1 MTVHDAIG
9 VGFGPSNMAIAIALE
24 ERLQQR
30 HPGQRA
36 RDAFNAVFLERQR
49 TFSWHPQMLIR
60 DADMQVSFLK
70 DLATPRNPRSPY
82 SFINYVH
89 QQGRFSAF
97 CNLKSFNP
105 SRVEFNDYLTWAF
118 DQLRDWASTGET
130 VTAIDP
136 VVESGRV
143 TLLEVTSHT
152 AEGERIRRRT
162 RNLITSLGGSPRVPA
177 AFQPALADARVFHS
191 HHYLAGRSRNPGARR
206 YAIIGAG
213 QSAAEIFMDLASDE
227 ANHVD
232 LVARA
237 YAPRPADETPFVN
250 RIFDEEFID
259 HFYQLDAAQRAA
271 FLEAFHHT
279 NYAAIDVD
287 LLHAMNRRLYEDR
300 FLHPDRL
307 RLRMRHEVSAV
318 VPRADHVEL
327 VLTDLNTGRQYQQA
341 HDAVIL
347 ATGYERS
354 LHQKLL
360 GEIRPYITDFS
371 VDRHYRL
378 KSVREFEPTVFVLGS
393 NEATHGLSDT
403 LLSVAAIRAGQIADT
418 LLASAGQFDGPDSLP
433 AASSASRQHHARHE
447 SEASP
452 SL

>member
-1 MTVHDAIG
+1 MVRHVSRGREAPGTPIKESPVDTETICTSATVTIGQAVTYVDRRLEGGSTRFHDG
-9 VGFGPSNMAIAIALE
+9 V
-24 ERLQQR
+24 
-30 HPGQRA
+30 
-36 RDAFNAVFLERQR
+36 
-49 TFSWHPQMLIR
+49 
-60 DADMQVSFLK
+60 
-70 DLATPRNPRSPY
+70 
-82 SFINYVH
+82 
-89 QQGRFSAF
+89 
-97 CNLKSFNP
+97 
-105 SRVEFNDYLTWAF
+105 
-118 DQLRDWASTGET
+118 

-177 AFQPALADARVFHS
+177 AFQPAMADARVFHS

-307 RLRMRHEVSAV
+307 HLRMRHEVSAV

-341 HDAVIL
+341 DHEA
-347 ATGYERS
+347 AP
-354 LHQKLL
+354 
-360 GEIRPYITDFS
+360 RP
-371 VDRHYRL
+371 
-378 KSVREFEPTVFVLGS
+378 P
-393 NEATHGLSDT
+393 
-403 LLSVAAIRAGQIADT
+403 SVAEPPRD
-418 LLASAGQFDGPDSLP
+418 P
-433 AASSASRQHHARHE
+433 
-447 SEASP
+447 
-452 SL
+452 

>member
-1 MTVHDAIG
+1 M
-9 VGFGPSNMAIAIALE
+9 
-24 ERLQQR
+24 
-30 HPGQRA
+30 
-36 RDAFNAVFLERQR
+36 
-49 TFSWHPQMLIR
+49 
-60 DADMQVSFLK
+60 
-70 DLATPRNPRSPY
+70 
-82 SFINYVH
+82 
-89 QQGRFSAF
+89 
-97 CNLKSFNP
+97 
-105 SRVEFNDYLTWAF
+105 
-118 DQLRDWASTGET
+118 
-130 VTAIDP
+130 
-136 VVESGRV
+136 
-143 TLLEVTSHT
+143 
-152 AEGERIRRRT
+152 
-162 RNLITSLGGSPRVPA
+162 PA

-307 RLRMRHEVSAV
+307 HLRMRHEVSAV

-378 KSVREFEPTVFVLGS
+378 KSVREFEPIVFVLGS

-418 LLASAGQFDGPDSLP
+418 LLALAGQFDGPDSLP